1 MSRLNLVLSGVQ
13 ITDEVINRSTSTA
26 SKLAHDTIRNGGNFE
41 IWTGAGKT
49 GSKLGAGEY
58 TLNGEDADYTA
69 EVGVPVYTTLS
80 IVNGARH
87 NVDLYVTYKTCGDYT
102 SVENIKEIA
111 QDTIA
116 GGNLGEITGTA
127 TFTKLTNNIELPK
140 IGEMGLE
147 IGDVITVSGSTNN
160 NKEFTVEFLTDAN
173 NIIVNYEHRN
183 GTTSKSLIQE
193 TTANVTVK
201 LLAKWYNAPIGLGQ
215 DWVHITGLRVGNTN
229 YVNTTQR
236 TIGVYAR
243 VGSATLQNAAIFADG
258 VEVAFS
264 QYSGSGAG
272 STGVTVSVTAG
283 GVYKSKASQG
293 VQTVVYWSELR

>member
-201 LLAKWYNAPIGLGQ
+201 LLAKWYNAPLGLGQ
-215 DWVHITGLRVGNTN
+215 AWVNVTALKSAKG
-229 YVNTTQR
+229 VNFNSPYENR
-236 TIGVYAR
+236 RLCGVYVWRTDAAGVDAITIDDELMEIIAGGAAG
-243 VGSATLQNAAIFADG
+243 VGIS
-258 VEVAFS
+258 VALTS
-264 QYSGSGAG
+264 QYSRYFMHSVGGGA
-272 STGVTVSVTAG
+272 VTCV
-283 GVYKSKASQG
+283 K
-293 VQTVVYWSELR
+293 ELR